1 MIDRISTKFRN
12 IYQLRYEH
20 PEIAC
25 INPEYAYTYATI
37 KKLDKFKLGESAI
50 ATNPIHSMLYA
61 YFVLNGRFELGE
73 PTIANSAFESY
84 RYAILVLKSRFYLG
98 EQTTLLNENSKSFNS
113 YFTNLYK
120 QYFKID

>member
-50 ATNPIHSMLYA
+50 ATKPKFSFWYHDFIERHSCD
-61 YFVLNGRFELGE
+61 N
-73 PTIANSAFESY
+73 
-84 RYAILVLKSRFYLG
+84 
-98 EQTTLLNENSKSFNS
+98 
-113 YFTNLYK
+113 
-120 QYFKID
+120 